1 MALKKLKFLCIDTE
15 TNEICTLDKYDI
27 VQSVKDMVLSG
38 DNALKE
44 QIRILNEEIAY
55 LKKQNES
62 YLKEVKKVNNTL
74 MKNGNN

>member
-1 MALKKLKFLCIDTE
+1 MALKKYKFLCIDTE
-15 TNEICTLDKYDI
+15 TNEIYTLDKYDI

-44 QIRILNEEIAY
+44 QIKMLNDEIAH

-62 YLKEVKKVNNTL
+62 YLKEVNKISNTL
-74 MKNGNN
+74 MKMGNN